1 MVHTTYM
8 TRYCY
13 LITYKDTSTRLIVV
27 DEPIDDWDADDQIVK
42 AQRLRIDNIDEF
54 LN

>member
-27 DEPIDDWDADDQIVK
+27 DEPIDDWDADDQIAK